1 MEYLMTM
8 RTFEQHK
15 SDKFKAGIIVFL
27 ILAVLTAVEF
37 FTSQLG
43 NWVLVL
49 IALALLKAILVMR
62 DYMHIGKVFY
72 GEEEE

>member
-1 MEYLMTM
+1 MTIP
-8 RTFEQHK
+8 TLEQSKHK
-15 SDKFKAGIIVFL
+15 SEKYKTGIIVFV
-27 ILAVLTAVEF
+27 ILAVLTAAEF

-49 IALALLKAILVMR
+49 IVIALLKAVLVVR

>member
-1 MEYLMTM
+1 MT
-8 RTFEQHK
+8 TPTLEQHK
-15 SDKFKAGIIVFL
+15 SEKYKAGIMVFV
-27 ILAVLTAVEF
+27 ILAVFTVAEF

-49 IALALLKAILVMR
+49 IVIALLKAGLVMR

>member
-1 MEYLMTM
+1 MTIH
-8 RTFEQHK
+8 TFEQHK
-15 SDKFKAGIIVFL
+15 SEKYKAGIMVFL

-37 FTSQLG
+37 FASQLG

-49 IALALLKAILVMR
+49 IVLALLKAVLVIR